1 MEPRATW
8 SHATPARGPAVVLGL
23 RQLARSALVQR
34 SLDTRDH
41 HARPRRVEA
50 RPSRRPA
57 DARQLAIMGG
67 HPAWRISR
75 ADPQDPR
82 AWQPAAAARVPAA
95 HTAARAP
102 PPHTTHQRSSGAR
115 CPGRRAAHASG
126 GGGLRAEPHQAGGSR
141 GTSRSA
147 GCWARVALAAGRVW
161 PWRQRVARRGGS
173 GRPAAIR
180 TRRHARA
187 GAPGGAPSWR
197 AGSGGRTLGQSHMSW
212 RRRVR

>member
-57 DARQLAIMGG
+57 DARRLAIMGG

-75 ADPQDPR
+75 VDPQDPR
-82 AWQPAAAARVPAA
+82 AWQPAAV
-95 HTAARAP
+95 ARASG
-102 PPHTTHQRSSGAR
+102 THGSPRPSTAHDTSKEQRRAVPRQARGAR
-115 CPGRRAAHASG
+115 IRRQRPQGRAASGRGVPGHEPLGRLLGAHGPG
-126 GGGLRAEPHQAGGSR
+126 GGAWDELRWVLSVEKGERKERRFMVSSHILYVCNFRSR
-141 GTSRSA
+141 PLDRY
-147 GCWARVALAAGRVW
+147 
-161 PWRQRVARRGGS
+161 
-173 GRPAAIR
+173 GRP
-180 TRRHARA
+180 
-187 GAPGGAPSWR
+187 
-197 AGSGGRTLGQSHMSW
+197 
-212 RRRVR
+212 

>member
-1 MEPRATW
+1 M
-8 SHATPARGPAVVLGL
+8 PARGPAVVLGL
-23 RQLARSALVQR
+23 RQLARSALVQG

-50 RPSRRPA
+50 RPSRRPV
-57 DARQLAIMGG
+57 DARRLAIIGG

-82 AWQPAAAARVPAA
+82 AWQPAAAARAPAA

-147 GCWARVALAAGRVW
+147 GCWARMALAA
-161 PWRQRVARRGGS
+161 ARGPARGLRS
-173 GRPAAIR
+173 ASCHKDEA
-180 TRRHARA
+180 ARA
-187 GAPGGAPSWR
+187 CRSAWWRTELAGRERRPDPGPKP
-197 AGSGGRTLGQSHMSW
+197 
-212 RRRVR
+212 

>member
-1 MEPRATW
+1 MEPRTTW

-23 RQLARSALVQR
+23 RQLARSALVQG

-41 HARPRRVEA
+41 HERPRRVEA

-57 DARQLAIMGG
+57 DARRLAIMGG

-82 AWQPAAAARVPAA
+82 AWQPAAAARAPAA

-115 CPGRRAAHASG
+115 CPGRRAAAASG
-126 GGGLRAEPHQAGGSR
+126 PSRIMQGGSR

-147 GCWARVALAAGRVW
+147 GCWARVALAAGRAW
-161 PWRQRVARRGGS
+161 PGRRRVARRGGS

-197 AGSGGRTLGQSHMSW
+197 ARSGGRTLGQSHEPAAAREMS
-212 RRRVR
+212 